1 MDRKKDIVNERSKN
15 RLKKE
20 AKKKIQT
27 TMIGAISSVEKYF
40 GFLWGEGSEEELTKD
55 QSYMRDIFE
64 ELRTEILDK
73 GNTQIRNLDG
83 EIENYQVTWEK
94 YHINIPIRKL

>member
-1 MDRKKDIVNERSKN
+1 VDRKQDIVNERSKN

-27 TMIGAISSVEKYF
+27 TMIGAISSIEKYF
-40 GFLWGEGSEEELTKD
+40 GFLWGEESEGELTKNEE
-55 QSYMRDIFE
+55 YMRDVFE

-73 GNTQIRNLDG
+73 GNSQIRSMDG

-94 YHINIPIRKL
+94 YHINIPIRRL

>member
-1 MDRKKDIVNERSKN
+1 MDRKQDIVNERSKN

-27 TMIGAISSVEKYF
+27 TMIGAISSIEKYF
-40 GFLWGEGSEEELTKD
+40 GFLWGEESERELTKNEE
-55 QSYMRDIFE
+55 YMRDVFE

-73 GNTQIRNLDG
+73 GNSQIRSMDG

-94 YHINIPIRKL
+94 YHINIPIRRL

>member
-1 MDRKKDIVNERSKN
+1 MDRKQDIVNERSKN

-27 TMIGAISSVEKYF
+27 TMIGAISSIEKYF
-40 GFLWGEGSEEELTKD
+40 GFLWGEESEQELTKNEE
-55 QSYMRDIFE
+55 YMRDVFE

-73 GNTQIRNLDG
+73 GNSQIRSMDG

-94 YHINIPIRKL
+94 YHINIPIRRL

>member
-1 MDRKKDIVNERSKN
+1 MDRKQDIVNERSKN
-15 RLKKE
+15 KLKKE

-27 TMIGAISSVEKYF
+27 TMIGAISSIEKYF
-40 GFLWGEGSEEELTKD
+40 GFLWGEESEGELTKNEA
-55 QSYMRDIFE
+55 YMRDVFE

-73 GNTQIRNLDG
+73 GNSQIRSMEG

-94 YHINIPIRKL
+94 YHINIPIRRL

>member
-1 MDRKKDIVNERSKN
+1 VDRKQDIVNERSKN
-15 RLKKE
+15 KLKKE

-27 TMIGAISSVEKYF
+27 TMIGAISSIEKYF
-40 GFLWGEGSEEELTKD
+40 GFLWGEESEGELTKNEA
-55 QSYMRDIFE
+55 YMRDVFE

-73 GNTQIRNLDG
+73 GNSQIRSMEG

-94 YHINIPIRKL
+94 YHINIPIRRL